1 MTLFQQPRAVGA
13 RWEASMIRA
22 PFLRLARALLAAG
35 VIAIFAGFAN
45 AARAETFEFAVW
57 FSDRD
62 FYADYVRWWASEIE
76 KRTEGRVKMKLHFS
90 GALVA
95 AKETVN
101 AVRTGAAGGGTT
113 SASFVAA
120 LARPVSYYEALFWVP
135 GEPKIA
141 LDTIHK
147 LQEPTRKL
155 LESRGLKLMF
165 NFPSAGLVSN
175 CSNGHIKA
183 VSDWKGKKVRS
194 AGRWQGVQLAAVGA
208 SAVALDPGE
217 VYVALQQKTVDC
229 ILFLANLTLSSKV
242 YEVAPHITY
251 WRDGANSSMY
261 YLNMAQWNKVS
272 PADQKIMLAVSD
284 EVLAAGTMK
293 MAEQQDEALKE
304 LEKAGAK
311 VYRAT
316 PEEISAMR
324 KAMSPVYA
332 ELEKFTGAEGK
343 PFADAILP
351 LQK

>member
-1 MTLFQQPRAVGA
+1 
-13 RWEASMIRA
+13 
-22 PFLRLARALLAAG
+22 
-35 VIAIFAGFAN
+35 
-45 AARAETFEFAVW
+45 
-57 FSDRD
+57 
-62 FYADYVRWWASEIE
+62 
-76 KRTEGRVKMKLHFS
+76 
-90 GALVA
+90 
-95 AKETVN
+95 
-101 AVRTGAAGGGTT
+101 
-113 SASFVAA
+113 
-120 LARPVSYYEALFWVP
+120 
-135 GEPKIA
+135 
-141 LDTIHK
+141 
-147 LQEPTRKL
+147 
-155 LESRGLKLMF
+155 MF

-183 VSDWKGKKVRS
+183 TSDWKGKKVRA
-194 AGRWQGVQLAAVGA
+194 AGRWQGVQLQAVGA

-242 YEVAPHITY
+242 YEVAPYITY

-261 YLNMAQWNKVS
+261 YLNMAQWNKVP
-272 PADQKIMLAVSD
+272 PADQKIMLQVSD
-284 EVLAAGTMK
+284 EVLAAGTAK

-332 ELEKFTGAEGK
+332 ELEKFSGPEGK
-343 PFADAILP
+343 PFADTILP

>member
-1 MTLFQQPRAVGA
+1 MKSAA
-13 RWEASMIRA
+13 I
-22 PFLRLARALLAAG
+22 LR
-35 VIAIFAGFAN
+35 FAGMLASAIPLFASF
-45 AARAETFEFAVW
+45 AAPARAETFEFAVW
-57 FSDRD
+57 YSDRD
-62 FYADYVRWWASEIE
+62 FYANYARLWASEIE
-76 KRTEGRVKMKLHFS
+76 KRTEGRVKIKLHFS

-113 SASFVAA
+113 SASFVAG
-120 LARPVSYYEALFWVP
+120 LARPVAYFEALFWIP
-135 GEPKIA
+135 GDPKIA

-147 LQEPTRKL
+147 LQEPTSKL
-155 LESRGLKLMF
+155 LEQRGLKLMF

-183 VSDWKGKKVRS
+183 TSDWKGKKVRS
-194 AGRWQGVQLAAVGA
+194 AGRWQGLQLQSVGA

-242 YEVAPHITY
+242 YEVAPYVTY

-272 PADQKIMLAVSD
+272 PADQKIMLQVSD
-284 EVLAAGTMK
+284 EVLAAGTAK

-332 ELEKFTGAEGK
+332 ELEKFSGAEGK

>member
-1 MTLFQQPRAVGA
+1 MTYASALRSAGLAVAAATSIIVSHPRA
-13 RWEASMIRA
+13 
-22 PFLRLARALLAAG
+22 
-35 VIAIFAGFAN
+35 AI
-45 AARAETFEFAVW
+45 AETFEFAVW
-57 FSDRD
+57 YSDRD
-62 FYADYVRWWASEIE
+62 FYADYARQWASEIE
-76 KRTEGRVKMKLHFS
+76 KRTEGRVKIKLHFS

-120 LARPVSYYEALFWVP
+120 LARPVSYFEALFWIP
-135 GEPKIA
+135 GDPKIA

-155 LESRGLKLMF
+155 LEQRGLKLMF

-175 CSNGHIKA
+175 CSNSHIKSPA
-183 VSDWKGKKVRS
+183 DWKGKKVRS
-194 AGRWQGVQLAAVGA
+194 AGRWQGIQLQAVGA

-242 YEVAPHITY
+242 YEVAPHVTY

-272 PADQKIMLAVSD
+272 AADQKIMLQVSD
-284 EVLAAGTMK
+284 EVLAAGTQK

-311 VYRAT
+311 IYRAT
-316 PEEISAMR
+316 PDEISAMR
-324 KAMSPVYA
+324 KAMMPVYA
-332 ELEKFTGAEGK
+332 ELEKFTGTEGK